1 MKKLIS
7 ILMVLVL
14 LMTAGCSEEKAEET
28 SLAPGTEK
36 SDTAAENPDKTTK
49 EQEASAETGETGEVS
64 VYFIMGMGA
73 SALMKAVKDQ
83 LPEDI
88 SLDIHEFADETSLK
102 QEIDANGMPD
112 LLLLEDLLYR
122 DSLDPYTLIADG
134 QVAPLS
140 GYIGDEKQAGALK
153 EEEYFQGVFS
163 VGEVGNDVY
172 YLPLSMKT
180 YFGITSKAKY
190 EAGPLGTLGESY
202 TLEELIDSL
211 LLEKDQHDD
220 GYMLTFPRM
229 IVAPDE
235 ISLFMEIMQETGVI
249 RFDPVSR
256 ETVVVN
262 EEILEKIKAYCS
274 VVQDDLTISGTI
286 KNSDRFDTY
295 YENFLMVTPNMN
307 LAHQTRYWQSA
318 MSELLQEEEK
328 IIFFPSCDPA
338 GTYGAATNI
347 IGMIGASSNA
357 KNAAYRVLRAMME
370 IPGTTWLGITIGDTE
385 NVLGPVSRK
394 AFEEELQALTDDY
407 GAKYKLNAQTF
418 TRLALDEAQREALL
432 NWAEKV
438 EIKPIL
444 SMPMVEFVTELIEK

>member
-1 MKKLIS
+1 MKRFIS
-7 ILMVLVL
+7 ILLVL
-14 LMTAGCSEEKAEET
+14 GLLMAAGCSTQKTENTSSVPESEKET
-28 SLAPGTEK
+28 TV
-36 SDTAAENPDKTTK
+36 SDETK
-49 EQEASAETGETGEVS
+49 ETGEVS
-64 VYFIMGMGA
+64 VYYVKGFGV
-73 SALMKAVKDQ
+73 SALIAAVKKW

-88 SLDIHEFADETSLK
+88 TLDIHEFADETSLK

-122 DSLDPYTLIADG
+122 DVLDPYTLIADG

-163 VGEVGNDVY
+163 VGEVGNDIY

-235 ISLFMEIMQETGVI
+235 TVLFMEIMEETGVI
-249 RFDPVSR
+249 RFDPVSG

-262 EEILEKIKAYCS
+262 EEILEKIKAYCG
-274 VVQDDLTISGTI
+274 VVQDDLTISGNI

-307 LAHQTRYWQSA
+307 LAHQTRYWQSV

-394 AFEEELQALTDDY
+394 SFEEELQALTDDY

>member
-1 MKKLIS
+1 MKRFIS
-7 ILMVLVL
+7 ILLVL
-14 LMTAGCSEEKAEET
+14 ALLMAAGCSTQKTENTSSVPEGEKET
-28 SLAPGTEK
+28 TVSDETE
-36 SDTAAENPDKTTK
+36 
-49 EQEASAETGETGEVS
+49 ETGEVS
-64 VYFIMGMGA
+64 VYYIKGFGV
-73 SALMKAVKDQ
+73 SALLVAVKNG

-122 DSLDPYTLIADG
+122 DVLDPYTLIADG

-163 VGEVGNDVY
+163 VGEVGNDIY

-295 YENFLMVTPNMN
+295 YENFLMVTP
-307 LAHQTRYWQSA
+307 
-318 MSELLQEEEK
+318 
-328 IIFFPSCDPA
+328 
-338 GTYGAATNI
+338 
-347 IGMIGASSNA
+347 
-357 KNAAYRVLRAMME
+357 
-370 IPGTTWLGITIGDTE
+370 
-385 NVLGPVSRK
+385 
-394 AFEEELQALTDDY
+394 
-407 GAKYKLNAQTF
+407 
-418 TRLALDEAQREALL
+418 
-432 NWAEKV
+432 
-438 EIKPIL
+438 
-444 SMPMVEFVTELIEK
+444 

>member
-1 MKKLIS
+1 MKRFIS
-7 ILMVLVL
+7 ILLVL
-14 LMTAGCSEEKAEET
+14 ALLMAAGCSTQKTENTSSMPEGEKET
-28 SLAPGTEK
+28 TVSDETE
-36 SDTAAENPDKTTK
+36 
-49 EQEASAETGETGEVS
+49 ETGEVS
-64 VYFIMGMGA
+64 VYYIKGFGV
-73 SALMKAVKDQ
+73 SALMAAVKDQ

-112 LLLLEDLLYR
+112 LLLLEDILYR
-122 DSLDPYTLIADG
+122 DALDPYTLIADG

-140 GYIGDEKQAGALK
+140 GYIGDEKQAGTLK

-235 ISLFMEIMQETGVI
+235 ISLFMEIMVETGVI
-249 RFDPVSR
+249 QFDPVSG
-256 ETVVVN
+256 ETIVVN

-338 GTYGAATNI
+338 GTYGATTNI

-385 NVLGPVSRK
+385 NVLGTVSRK
-394 AFEEELQALTDDY
+394 SFEEELQALTDDY

-418 TRLALDEAQREALL
+418 TRLALDEVQREQLS

-444 SMPMVEFVTELIEK
+444 SMFMVEYVNKVIGK

>member
-1 MKKLIS
+1 MKRFIS
-7 ILMVLVL
+7 ILLVL
-14 LMTAGCSEEKAEET
+14 GLLMAAGCSTQKTENTSSVPESEKET
-28 SLAPGTEK
+28 TVSDETE
-36 SDTAAENPDKTTK
+36 
-49 EQEASAETGETGEVS
+49 ETGEVS
-64 VYFIMGMGA
+64 VYYVKGFGV
-73 SALMKAVKDQ
+73 SALIAAVKKW

-88 SLDIHEFADETSLK
+88 TLDIHEFADETSLK

-112 LLLLEDLLYR
+112 LLLLEEGMYR
-122 DSLDPYTLIADG
+122 DALDPYTLIADR
-134 QVAPLS
+134 QAAPLS
-140 GYIGDEKQAGALK
+140 GYIGDEKQDGTLK
-153 EEEYFQGVFS
+153 EEDYFRGVFT

-180 YFGITSKAKY
+180 YFGISSKAKY
-190 EAGPLGTLGESY
+190 EAGPLGSLGESY

-235 ISLFMEIMQETGVI
+235 TVLFMEIMEETGVI
-249 RFDPVSR
+249 RFDPVSG

-262 EEILEKIKAYCS
+262 EEILEKIKAYCG
-274 VVQDDLTISGTI
+274 VVQDDLTISGNI

-338 GTYGAATNI
+338 GTYGATTNI
-347 IGMIGASSNA
+347 IGMIGADSDNKSV
-357 KNAAYRVLRAMME
+357 AYRVLRVMME

-418 TRLALDEAQREALL
+418 TRMALDEAQREVLSE
-432 NWAEKV
+432 WAEKV

-444 SMPMVEFVTELIEK
+444 SMTMVEFVTKLIEK

>member
-1 MKKLIS
+1 MKRFIS
-7 ILMVLVL
+7 ILLVL
-14 LMTAGCSEEKAEET
+14 GLLMAAGCSTQKTENTSSVPESEKET
-28 SLAPGTEK
+28 TVSDETE
-36 SDTAAENPDKTTK
+36 
-49 EQEASAETGETGEVS
+49 ETGEVS
-64 VYFIMGMGA
+64 VYYVKGFGV
-73 SALMKAVKDQ
+73 SALIAAVKKW

-88 SLDIHEFADETSLK
+88 TLDIHEFADETSLK

-112 LLLLEDLLYR
+112 LLLLEEGMYR
-122 DSLDPYTLIADG
+122 DALDPYTLIADR
-134 QVAPLS
+134 QAAPLS
-140 GYIGDEKQAGALK
+140 GYIGDEKQDGTLK
-153 EEEYFQGVFS
+153 EEDYFRGVFT

-180 YFGITSKAKY
+180 YFGISSKAKY
-190 EAGPLGTLGESY
+190 EAGPLGSLGESY

-235 ISLFMEIMQETGVI
+235 TVLFMEIMEETGVI
-249 RFDPVSR
+249 RFDPVSG

-262 EEILEKIKAYCS
+262 EEILEKIKAYCG
-274 VVQDDLTISGTI
+274 VVQDDLTISGNI

-338 GTYGAATNI
+338 GTYGATTNI
-347 IGMIGASSNA
+347 IGMIGADSDNKSV
-357 KNAAYRVLRAMME
+357 AYRVLRVMME

-418 TRLALDEAQREALL
+418 TRMALDEAQREVLL
-432 NWAEKV
+432 EWAEKV

-444 SMPMVEFVTELIEK
+444 SMTMVEFVTKLIEK